1 MKKKISTLIM
11 GFLFA
16 TSTFAITGTQLPVN
30 SNDIG
35 FDSVVATM
43 NVTSITPFT
52 PADYQTFLIAK
63 KMGDSVVIF
72 GNPIVTNGIGRKTS
86 GIYGLMYGTT
96 YQFWRVFKQGNVYDT
111 IYCGTFTTLAKPSF
125 PTISVV
131 KQPAVSTSLLIITVT
146 GADRYYPQITAFY
159 GNRYDSTSNTIT
171 GTGTFTDT
179 IRLTTPNANIA
190 INYCLYFEVSAG
202 VPVADDTIVKCDSLR
217 TPSLMNAQL
226 SLNTVS
232 NLTTNSART
241 SVSIMK
247 GSFNGTLKR
256 ILKDSLGVVVRTLQ
270 DTAVTAAT
278 GTYPADYTGLSADK
292 FYKYYFIYSD
302 QLRTDT
308 VWGSF
313 RTAQRALV
321 PAPTVTVSPS
331 ITSNCGMLTLT
342 QFTVTPISGDTAS
355 AHVVM
360 SITGNFNDSV
370 TVESFFGITSA
381 RTIYNTD
388 ILNLPANTRVYLKV
402 IATSVDGLKN
412 ESNVVSGLTPPI
424 IMGPTMDIAIIN
436 NNTANPKLQV
446 IANGNC
452 DRATGFIEIKQNGF
466 TVRSITISIG
476 SGSYDS
482 LIDLSTLPE
491 GDYVV
496 EAVAKT
502 AMFPNGILRA
512 VAFHKGLATGI
523 KENFSKKPDAE
534 VIVYN
539 YMGTELWSGK
549 YSLLQ
554 YETQLFGKYIIV
566 YDVESGRGF
575 HTSIGYQK

>member
-217 TPSLMNAQL
+217 TPSVVQGQVSYVPINPATD
-226 SLNTVS
+226 SARATVMVILGTYS
-232 NLTTNSART
+232 ANLKWYLKDSSGTVIATVPNQHITNSAFYSHT
-241 SVSIMK
+241 FLGLIPNKLYTYYAVLTDVM
-247 GSFNGTLKR
+247 GS
-256 ILKDSLGVVVRTLQ
+256 
-270 DTAVTAAT
+270 
-278 GTYPADYTGLSADK
+278 
-292 FYKYYFIYSD
+292 
-302 QLRTDT
+302 DT
-308 VWGSF
+308 VWQTF
-313 RTAQRALV
+313 RTLPKALV
-321 PAPTVTVSPS
+321 PAPVIVVSPS
-331 ITSNCGMLTLT
+331 ITSNCGRLTLT
-342 QFTVTPISGDTAS
+342 QATFSGDTTKAR
-355 AHVVM
+355 VVI
-360 SITGNFNDSV
+360 SYTGNFTDAITAKVLDPVIGNNKVIYDINV
-370 TVESFFGITSA
+370 T
-381 RTIYNTD
+381 D
-388 ILNLPANTRVYLKV
+388 LPANTRVYIK
-402 IATSVDGLKN
+402 IIGTTSDSLVG